1 MDKLAKWCIWL
12 RRRSFFRVA
21 QRTFA
26 VLMPIATVGA
36 FFQVLQDSVF
46 APESFIYNLF
56 DFDRIMSDRFWDIGT
71 SLSQC
76 VVEVI
81 FGLFCLFTVY
91 FSASFTAKIYRKDAT
106 MAGIS
111 ATTGLL
117 VMVYLFQL
125 GLTGRI
131 SLLSGGYLGFQ
142 YAFFALLLGY
152 GVGQAFHW
160 LGADYEPVNYE
171 HTKLVQD
178 RAIKALK
185 PTLVTVI
192 GGVIIGGIL
201 YAAISKVKANFSL
214 SAMTSTV
221 ENSNNLLITVPS
233 TALASFLSW
242 LGIEEPILRLSNVET
257 SAAAT
262 ANLTYVMRRGSI
274 WKIPYPYLGG
284 SLISTYGVMGG
295 CSVVLALAV
304 AILIWGRRKEPE
316 TVAKMNLWPLL
327 FSSSRGFLVGLP
339 VILNPIY
346 VIQLILVP
354 VVNMLIAA
362 LAIFLRI
369 VPTPVY
375 PILTGTPGPL
385 VPFFATNGN
394 WPTLIFS
401 HLPFSLD
408 VVMMI
413 PAVKLDN
420 RTKALL
426 KDYEMEDDRHV

>member
-111 ATTGLL
+111 ATTSLL
-117 VMVYLFQL
+117 VMIYLFQL

-131 SLLSGGYLGFQ
+131 SLLTGGYLGFQ
-142 YAFFALLLGY
+142 YAFLALLLGY
-152 GVGQAFHW
+152 GVGQVFHW

-201 YAAISKVKANFSL
+201 YAVISKVKANFSL
-214 SAMTSTV
+214 STMTSTV
-221 ENSNNLLITVPS
+221 ENSNNLFITVPA

-295 CSVVLALAV
+295 CAVVLALAV

-362 LAIFLRI
+362 LAIFLHI

-401 HLPFSLD
+401 IFLFCLD

-420 RTKALL
+420 RTKILL
-426 KDYEMEDDRHV
+426 KDYEMEDDSHV

>member
-56 DFDRIMSDRFWDIGT
+56 DFDKIMSDRFWDIGT

-111 ATTGLL
+111 ALTSLL

-131 SLLSGGYLGFQ
+131 SLITGGYLGFQ
-142 YAFFALLLGY
+142 YTFFALLLGY
-152 GVGQAFHW
+152 GVVQVFHW
-160 LGADYEPVNYE
+160 LGSDYEPVNYE

-192 GGVIIGGIL
+192 GGIAIGGIL
-201 YAAISKVKANFSL
+201 YVVISKVKANFSL

-221 ENSNNLLITVPS
+221 ENSNNLFITVPS
-233 TALASFLSW
+233 TALASVLSW

-295 CSVVLALAV
+295 CAVVLALAV
-304 AILIWGRRKEPE
+304 AILIWGRWKEPE

-362 LAIFLRI
+362 LAIFLHI

-401 HLPFSLD
+401 IFLFFLD

-426 KDYEMEDDRHV
+426 QSYEMEDDSHV

>member
-111 ATTGLL
+111 ALTSLL

-131 SLLSGGYLGFQ
+131 FLITGGYLGFQ
-142 YAFFALLLGY
+142 YTFFALLLGY
-152 GVGQAFHW
+152 GVGQVFHW

-185 PTLVTVI
+185 LTLVTVI

-221 ENSNNLLITVPS
+221 ENSNNLFITVPS

-295 CSVVLALAV
+295 CAVVLALAV
-304 AILIWGRRKEPE
+304 AILIRGRRKEPE

-362 LAIFLRI
+362 LAIFLHI

-401 HLPFSLD
+401 IFLFCLD

-426 KDYEMEDDRHV
+426 QSYEMEDDSHV

>member
-1 MDKLAKWCIWL
+1 
-12 RRRSFFRVA
+12 
-21 QRTFA
+21 
-26 VLMPIATVGA
+26 
-36 FFQVLQDSVF
+36 
-46 APESFIYNLF
+46 
-56 DFDRIMSDRFWDIGT
+56 MSDRFWDIGT

-111 ATTGLL
+111 ALTSLL

-131 SLLSGGYLGFQ
+131 SLITGGYLGFQ
-142 YAFFALLLGY
+142 YTFFALLLGY
-152 GVGQAFHW
+152 GVGQVFHW
-160 LGADYEPVNYE
+160 LGSDYEPVNYE

-192 GGVIIGGIL
+192 GGIAIGGIL
-201 YAAISKVKANFSL
+201 YVVISKVKANFSL

-221 ENSNNLLITVPS
+221 ENSNNLFITVPS
-233 TALASFLSW
+233 TALASVLSW

-295 CSVVLALAV
+295 CAVVLALAV
-304 AILIWGRRKEPE
+304 AILIWGRWKEPE

-362 LAIFLRI
+362 LAIFLHI

-401 HLPFSLD
+401 IFLFFLD

-426 KDYEMEDDRHV
+426 QSYEMEDDSHV

>member
-56 DFDRIMSDRFWDIGT
+56 DFDKIMSDRFWDIGT

-81 FGLFCLFTVY
+81 FGLFCPFTVY

-111 ATTGLL
+111 ATTSLL
-117 VMVYLFQL
+117 VMAYLFQL

-142 YAFFALLLGY
+142 YTSFALLLGY
-152 GVGQAFHW
+152 GVGQVFHW

-201 YAAISKVKANFSL
+201 YAVISNVKANFRL
-214 SAMTSTV
+214 STMTSAV
-221 ENSNNLLITVPS
+221 ENSNNLLLTVPS

-242 LGIEEPILRLSNVET
+242 LGLEEPILRLSNVET

-295 CSVVLALAV
+295 CAVVLALVV
-304 AILIWGRRKEPE
+304 AILIWSRRKESE
-316 TVAKMNLWPLL
+316 TVANMNLWPLL

-346 VIQLILVP
+346 VIQLVFVP

-362 LAIFLRI
+362 LAISLHI

-401 HLPFSLD
+401 IFLFCLD
-408 VVMMI
+408 VVLMI

>member
-26 VLMPIATVGA
+26 VLLPIATVGA

-111 ATTGLL
+111 ALTSLL

-131 SLLSGGYLGFQ
+131 SLITGGYLGFQ
-142 YAFFALLLGY
+142 YTFFALLLGY
-152 GVGQAFHW
+152 GVGQVFHW

-185 PTLVTVI
+185 LTLVTVI

-221 ENSNNLLITVPS
+221 ENSNNLFITVPS

-295 CSVVLALAV
+295 CAVVLALAV
-304 AILIWGRRKEPE
+304 AILIRGRRKEPE

-362 LAIFLRI
+362 LAIFLHI

-401 HLPFSLD
+401 IFLFCLD

-426 KDYEMEDDRHV
+426 QSYEMEDDSHV

>member
-12 RRRSFFRVA
+12 RRRSVFRVA

-56 DFDRIMSDRFWDIGT
+56 DFDKIMSDRFWDIGT

-111 ATTGLL
+111 ATTSLL
-117 VMVYLFQL
+117 VMAYLFQL

-142 YAFFALLLGY
+142 YASFALLLGY
-152 GVGQAFHW
+152 GVGQVFHW

-201 YAAISKVKANFSL
+201 YTAISKVKANFSL
-214 SAMTSTV
+214 STMTSAV
-221 ENSNNLLITVPS
+221 ENSNNLLLTVPS

-242 LGIEEPILRLSNVET
+242 LGLEEPILRLSNVET

-295 CSVVLALAV
+295 CAVVLALVV

-316 TVAKMNLWPLL
+316 TVAKLNLWPLL

-346 VIQLILVP
+346 VIQLVFVP

-362 LAIFLRI
+362 LAISLHI

-375 PILTGTPGPL
+375 SILTGTPGPL

-401 HLPFSLD
+401 IFLFCLD
-408 VVMMI
+408 VVLMI

>member
-56 DFDRIMSDRFWDIGT
+56 DFDKIMSDRFWDIGT

-111 ATTGLL
+111 ATTSLL

-152 GVGQAFHW
+152 GVGQVFHW
-160 LGADYEPVNYE
+160 LGADYESVNYE

-201 YAAISKVKANFSL
+201 YAAISNVKANFSL
-214 SAMTSTV
+214 STMTSAV
-221 ENSNNLLITVPS
+221 ENSNNLLLTVPS

-242 LGIEEPILRLSNVET
+242 LGLEEPILRLSNVET

-295 CSVVLALAV
+295 CAVVLALAV
-304 AILIWGRRKEPE
+304 AILIWGRRKETE

-346 VIQLILVP
+346 VIQLVFVP

-362 LAIFLRI
+362 LAISLHI

-401 HLPFSLD
+401 IFLFCLD
-408 VVMMI
+408 VVLMI

>member
-36 FFQVLQDSVF
+36 FFQVLEDSVF

-56 DFDRIMSDRFWDIGT
+56 DFDKIMSDRFWDIGT

-111 ATTGLL
+111 ATTSLL
-117 VMVYLFQL
+117 VMAYLFQL
-125 GLTGRI
+125 SLTGRI

-142 YAFFALLLGY
+142 YASFALLLGY
-152 GVGQAFHW
+152 GVGQVFHW

-214 SAMTSTV
+214 STMTSAV
-221 ENSNNLLITVPS
+221 ENSNNLLLTVPS

-242 LGIEEPILRLSNVET
+242 LGLEEPILRLSNVET

-295 CSVVLALAV
+295 CAVVLALVV

-346 VIQLILVP
+346 VIQLVFVP

-362 LAIFLRI
+362 LAISLHI

-401 HLPFSLD
+401 IFLFCLD
-408 VVMMI
+408 VVLMI

-426 KDYEMEDDRHV
+426 KDYEMEDDCHV

>member
-111 ATTGLL
+111 ALTSLL

-131 SLLSGGYLGFQ
+131 SLITGGYLGFQ
-142 YAFFALLLGY
+142 YTFFALLLGY
-152 GVGQAFHW
+152 GVGQVFHW

-185 PTLVTVI
+185 LTLVTVI

-221 ENSNNLLITVPS
+221 ENSNNLFITVPS

-262 ANLTYVMRRGSI
+262 ANLTYVMQRGSI

-295 CSVVLALAV
+295 CAVVLALAV
-304 AILIWGRRKEPE
+304 AILIRGRRKEPE

-362 LAIFLRI
+362 LAIFLHI

-401 HLPFSLD
+401 IFLFCLD

-426 KDYEMEDDRHV
+426 QSYEMEDDSHV

>member
-56 DFDRIMSDRFWDIGT
+56 DFDKIMSDRFWDIGS

-111 ATTGLL
+111 ATTSLL

-152 GVGQAFHW
+152 GVGQVFHW
-160 LGADYEPVNYE
+160 LGADYESVNYE

-178 RAIKALK
+178 RTIKALK

-214 SAMTSTV
+214 STMTSAV
-221 ENSNNLLITVPS
+221 ENSNNLLLTVPS

-242 LGIEEPILRLSNVET
+242 LGLEEPILRLSNVET

-295 CSVVLALAV
+295 CAVVLALAV
-304 AILIWGRRKEPE
+304 AILIWGRRKESE

-346 VIQLILVP
+346 IIQLVFVP

-362 LAIFLRI
+362 LAISLHI

-401 HLPFSLD
+401 IFLFCLD
-408 VVMMI
+408 VVLMI

-426 KDYEMEDDRHV
+426 EDYEMEDDRHV

>member
-111 ATTGLL
+111 ALTSLL

-131 SLLSGGYLGFQ
+131 SLITGGYLGFQ
-142 YAFFALLLGY
+142 YTFFALLLGY
-152 GVGQAFHW
+152 GVGQVFHW

-185 PTLVTVI
+185 LTLVTVI

-221 ENSNNLLITVPS
+221 ENSNNLFITVPS

-295 CSVVLALAV
+295 CAVVLALAV
-304 AILIWGRRKEPE
+304 AILIRGRRKEPE

-362 LAIFLRI
+362 LAIFLHI

-401 HLPFSLD
+401 IFLFCLD

-426 KDYEMEDDRHV
+426 QSYEMGDDSHV

>member
-56 DFDRIMSDRFWDIGT
+56 DFDKIMSDRFWDIGT

-111 ATTGLL
+111 ATTSLL
-117 VMVYLFQL
+117 VMAYLFQL

-142 YAFFALLLGY
+142 YASFALLLGY
-152 GVGQAFHW
+152 GVGQVFHW
-160 LGADYEPVNYE
+160 LGADYESVNYE

-201 YAAISKVKANFSL
+201 YAAISNVKANFRL
-214 SAMTSTV
+214 STMTSAV
-221 ENSNNLLITVPS
+221 ENSNNLLLTVPS

-242 LGIEEPILRLSNVET
+242 LGLEEPILRLSNVET

-295 CSVVLALAV
+295 CAVVLALAV
-304 AILIWGRRKEPE
+304 AILIWGRRKETE

-346 VIQLILVP
+346 VIQLVFVP

-362 LAIFLRI
+362 LAISLHI

-401 HLPFSLD
+401 IFLFCLD
-408 VVMMI
+408 VVLMI

>member
-56 DFDRIMSDRFWDIGT
+56 DFDKIMSDRFWDIGT

-111 ATTGLL
+111 ATTSLL
-117 VMVYLFQL
+117 VMAYLFQL

-142 YAFFALLLGY
+142 YTSFALLLGY

-201 YAAISKVKANFSL
+201 YAVISNVKANFRL
-214 SAMTSTV
+214 STMTSAV
-221 ENSNNLLITVPS
+221 ENSNNLLLTVPS

-242 LGIEEPILRLSNVET
+242 LGLEEPILRLSNVET

-295 CSVVLALAV
+295 CAVVLALVV
-304 AILIWGRRKEPE
+304 AILIWSRRKESE

-346 VIQLILVP
+346 VIQLVFVP

-362 LAIFLRI
+362 LAISLHI

-401 HLPFSLD
+401 IFLFCLD
-408 VVMMI
+408 VVLMI

>member
-36 FFQVLQDSVF
+36 FFQVLQYSVF
-46 APESFIYNLF
+46 APESFIYNVF
-56 DFDRIMSDRFWDIGT
+56 DFDKIMSDRFWDIGT
-71 SLSQC
+71 NLSQC

-111 ATTGLL
+111 ALTSLL
-117 VMVYLFQL
+117 VMIYLFQL

-131 SLLSGGYLGFQ
+131 SLLTGGYLGFH
-142 YAFFALLLGY
+142 YTSFALFLGY
-152 GVGQAFHW
+152 GVGQVFHW
-160 LGADYEPVNYE
+160 LGADYESVNYE

-192 GGVIIGGIL
+192 GGIAIGGIL
-201 YAAISKVKANFSL
+201 YVVISKVKANFSL
-214 SAMTSTV
+214 TSIVSPV
-221 ENSNNLLITVPS
+221 ESSNNLLLTVPA
-233 TALASFLSW
+233 TALASSLSW
-242 LGIEEPILRLSNVET
+242 LGLEAPILDLSNVSG

-262 ANLTYVMRRGSI
+262 ANLTYVLRRGSV
-274 WKIPYPYLGG
+274 WKVPYPYLGG
-284 SLISTYGVMGG
+284 SMISIYGVMGG
-295 CSVVLALAV
+295 CGAILALAV

-327 FSSSRGFLVGLP
+327 FSSSRGFLIGLP

-346 VIQLILVP
+346 SLQLVLVP

-362 LAIFLRI
+362 LAIFLHI

-375 PILTGTPGPL
+375 MVLTGTPGPL

-394 WPTLIFS
+394 WPTLIFTIF
-401 HLPFSLD
+401 LFCLD

-420 RTKALL
+420 RTKILL
-426 KDYEMEDDRHV
+426 KDYEMEDGRHV

>member
-26 VLMPIATVGA
+26 VLMPIATGGA

-111 ATTGLL
+111 ALTRLL

-131 SLLSGGYLGFQ
+131 SLITGGYLGFQ
-142 YAFFALLLGY
+142 YTFFALLLGY
-152 GVGQAFHW
+152 GVGQVFHW

-185 PTLVTVI
+185 LTLVTVI

-221 ENSNNLLITVPS
+221 ENSNNLFITVPS

-295 CSVVLALAV
+295 CAVVLALAV
-304 AILIWGRRKEPE
+304 AILIRGRRKEPE

-362 LAIFLRI
+362 LAIFLHI

-385 VPFFATNGN
+385 VPFFATSGN

-401 HLPFSLD
+401 IFLFCLD

-426 KDYEMEDDRHV
+426 QSYEMEDDSHV

>member
-1 MDKLAKWCIWL
+1 MDKLAKWYIWL

-56 DFDRIMSDRFWDIGT
+56 DFDKIMSDRFWDIGT

-111 ATTGLL
+111 ATTSLL
-117 VMVYLFQL
+117 VMLYLLQL

-152 GVGQAFHW
+152 GVGQVFHW
-160 LGADYEPVNYE
+160 LGADYESVNYE

-201 YAAISKVKANFSL
+201 YAAISNVKANFRL
-214 SAMTSTV
+214 STMTSAV
-221 ENSNNLLITVPS
+221 ENSNNLLLTVPS

-242 LGIEEPILRLSNVET
+242 LGLEEPILRLSNVET

-295 CSVVLALAV
+295 CVVVLALAV

-346 VIQLILVP
+346 VIQLVFVP

-362 LAIFLRI
+362 LAISLHI

-401 HLPFSLD
+401 IFLFCLD
-408 VVMMI
+408 VVLMI
-413 PAVKLDN
+413 PAIKLDN

>member
-117 VMVYLFQL
+117 VMVYLLQL

-295 CSVVLALAV
+295 CAVVLALAV

-401 HLPFSLD
+401 IFLFCLD

>member
-111 ATTGLL
+111 ALTSLL

-131 SLLSGGYLGFQ
+131 SLITGGYLGFQ
-142 YAFFALLLGY
+142 YTFFALLLGY
-152 GVGQAFHW
+152 GVGQVFHW

-185 PTLVTVI
+185 LTLVTVI

-221 ENSNNLLITVPS
+221 ENSNNLFITVPS

-262 ANLTYVMRRGSI
+262 ANLSYVMRRGSI

-295 CSVVLALAV
+295 CAVVLALAV
-304 AILIWGRRKEPE
+304 AILIRGRRKEPE

-362 LAIFLRI
+362 LAIFLHI

-401 HLPFSLD
+401 IFLFCLD

-426 KDYEMEDDRHV
+426 QSYEMEDDSHV

>member
-111 ATTGLL
+111 ALTSLL

-131 SLLSGGYLGFQ
+131 SLITGGYLGFQ
-142 YAFFALLLGY
+142 YTFFALLLGY
-152 GVGQAFHW
+152 GVGQVFHW

-185 PTLVTVI
+185 LTLVTVI

-221 ENSNNLLITVPS
+221 ENSNNLFITVPS

-295 CSVVLALAV
+295 CAVVLALAV
-304 AILIWGRRKEPE
+304 AILIRGRRKEPE

-362 LAIFLRI
+362 LAIFLHI

-401 HLPFSLD
+401 IFLFCLD

-420 RTKALL
+420 RTKVLL
-426 KDYEMEDDRHV
+426 KDYEMEDDSHV

>member
-12 RRRSFFRVA
+12 RHRSFFRVA

-111 ATTGLL
+111 ALTSLL

-131 SLLSGGYLGFQ
+131 SLITGGYLGFQ
-142 YAFFALLLGY
+142 YTFFALLLGY
-152 GVGQAFHW
+152 GVGQVFHW

-185 PTLVTVI
+185 LTLVTVI

-221 ENSNNLLITVPS
+221 ENSNNLFITVPS

-262 ANLTYVMRRGSI
+262 ANLTYVMQRGSI

-295 CSVVLALAV
+295 CAVVLALAV
-304 AILIWGRRKEPE
+304 AILIRGRRKEPE

-362 LAIFLRI
+362 LAIFLHI

-401 HLPFSLD
+401 IFLFCLD

-426 KDYEMEDDRHV
+426 QSYEMEDDSHV

>member
-56 DFDRIMSDRFWDIGT
+56 DFDKIMSDRFWDIGT

-111 ATTGLL
+111 ATTSLL
-117 VMVYLFQL
+117 VMAYLFQL

-142 YAFFALLLGY
+142 YTSFALLLGY
-152 GVGQAFHW
+152 GVGQVFHW

-201 YAAISKVKANFSL
+201 YAAISNVKANFRL
-214 SAMTSTV
+214 STMTSAV
-221 ENSNNLLITVPS
+221 ENSNNLLLTVPS

-242 LGIEEPILRLSNVET
+242 LGLEEPILRLSNVET

-295 CSVVLALAV
+295 CAVVLALAV

-346 VIQLILVP
+346 VIQLVFVP

-362 LAIFLRI
+362 LAISLHI

-401 HLPFSLD
+401 IFLFCLD
-408 VVMMI
+408 VVLMI
-413 PAVKLDN
+413 PAIKLDN

>member
-111 ATTGLL
+111 ALTSLL

-131 SLLSGGYLGFQ
+131 SLITGGYLGFQ
-142 YAFFALLLGY
+142 YTFFALLLGY
-152 GVGQAFHW
+152 GVGQVFHW

-185 PTLVTVI
+185 LTLVTVI

-221 ENSNNLLITVPS
+221 ENSNNLFITVPS

-295 CSVVLALAV
+295 CAVVLALAV
-304 AILIWGRRKEPE
+304 AILIRGRRKEPE

-362 LAIFLRI
+362 LAIFLHI

-385 VPFFATNGN
+385 VPFFATSGN

-401 HLPFSLD
+401 IFLFCLD

-426 KDYEMEDDRHV
+426 QSYEMEDDSHV

>member
-56 DFDRIMSDRFWDIGT
+56 DFDKIMSDRFWDIGT

-111 ATTGLL
+111 ATTSLL
-117 VMVYLFQL
+117 VMAYLFQL

-142 YAFFALLLGY
+142 YASFALLLGY
-152 GVGQAFHW
+152 GVGQVFHW

-201 YAAISKVKANFSL
+201 YTAISKVKANFGL
-214 SAMTSTV
+214 STMTSAV
-221 ENSNNLLITVPS
+221 ENSNNLLLTVPS

-242 LGIEEPILRLSNVET
+242 PGLEEPILRLSNVET

-295 CSVVLALAV
+295 CAVVLALVV

-316 TVAKMNLWPLL
+316 TVAKLNLWPLL

-346 VIQLILVP
+346 VIQLVFVP

-362 LAIFLRI
+362 LAISLHI

-401 HLPFSLD
+401 IFLFCLD
-408 VVMMI
+408 VVLMI

>member
-56 DFDRIMSDRFWDIGT
+56 DFDKIMSDRFWDIGT

-111 ATTGLL
+111 ATTSLL
-117 VMVYLFQL
+117 VMGYLFQL

-142 YAFFALLLGY
+142 YTSFALLLGY
-152 GVGQAFHW
+152 GVGQVFHW

-201 YAAISKVKANFSL
+201 YAAISNVKANFRL
-214 SAMTSTV
+214 STMTSAV
-221 ENSNNLLITVPS
+221 ENSNNLLLTVPS

-242 LGIEEPILRLSNVET
+242 LGLEEPILRLSNVET

-295 CSVVLALAV
+295 CAVVLALVV

-346 VIQLILVP
+346 VIQLVFVP

-362 LAIFLRI
+362 LAISLHI

-401 HLPFSLD
+401 IFLFCLD
-408 VVMMI
+408 VVLMI
-413 PAVKLDN
+413 PAIKLDN

>member
-81 FGLFCLFTVY
+81 FGLFCLFAVY

-111 ATTGLL
+111 ATTSLL

-185 PTLVTVI
+185 PILFTVI
-192 GGVIIGGIL
+192 GGVIIGVIL

-295 CSVVLALAV
+295 CAVVLALAV

-401 HLPFSLD
+401 IFLFCLD

>member
-274 WKIPYPYLGG
+274 WNIPYPYLGG

-401 HLPFSLD
+401 IFLFCLD

>member
-1 MDKLAKWCIWL
+1 
-12 RRRSFFRVA
+12 
-21 QRTFA
+21 
-26 VLMPIATVGA
+26 
-36 FFQVLQDSVF
+36 
-46 APESFIYNLF
+46 
-56 DFDRIMSDRFWDIGT
+56 
-71 SLSQC
+71 
-76 VVEVI
+76 
-81 FGLFCLFTVY
+81 
-91 FSASFTAKIYRKDAT
+91 
-106 MAGIS
+106 
-111 ATTGLL
+111 
-117 VMVYLFQL
+117 
-125 GLTGRI
+125 
-131 SLLSGGYLGFQ
+131 
-142 YAFFALLLGY
+142 
-152 GVGQAFHW
+152 
-160 LGADYEPVNYE
+160 
-171 HTKLVQD
+171 
-178 RAIKALK
+178 
-185 PTLVTVI
+185 VI

-201 YAAISKVKANFSL
+201 YAVISKVKANFSL

-295 CSVVLALAV
+295 CAVVLALAV

-362 LAIFLRI
+362 LAIFLHI

-401 HLPFSLD
+401 IFLFCLD

-426 KDYEMEDDRHV
+426 QSYEMEDDSHV

>member
-36 FFQVLQDSVF
+36 FFQVLQDSIF

-56 DFDRIMSDRFWDIGT
+56 DFDKIMSDRFWDIGT

-111 ATTGLL
+111 ATTSLL
-117 VMVYLFQL
+117 VMAYLFQL

-142 YAFFALLLGY
+142 YASFALLLGY
-152 GVGQAFHW
+152 GVGQVFHW

-214 SAMTSTV
+214 STMTSAV
-221 ENSNNLLITVPS
+221 ENSNDLLLTVPS

-242 LGIEEPILRLSNVET
+242 LGLEEPILRLSNVET

-295 CSVVLALAV
+295 CAVVLALVV

-316 TVAKMNLWPLL
+316 TVAKLNLWPLL

-346 VIQLILVP
+346 VIQLVFVP

-362 LAIFLRI
+362 LAISLHI

-401 HLPFSLD
+401 IFLFCLD
-408 VVMMI
+408 VVLMI

>member
-111 ATTGLL
+111 ALTSLL

-131 SLLSGGYLGFQ
+131 SLITGGYLGFQ
-142 YAFFALLLGY
+142 YTFFALLLGY
-152 GVGQAFHW
+152 GVGQVFHW

-185 PTLVTVI
+185 LTLVTVI

-214 SAMTSTV
+214 SAMTSIV
-221 ENSNNLLITVPS
+221 ENSNNLFITVPS

-262 ANLTYVMRRGSI
+262 ANLSYVMRRGSI

-295 CSVVLALAV
+295 CAVVLALAV
-304 AILIWGRRKEPE
+304 AILIRGRRKEPE

-362 LAIFLRI
+362 LAIFLHI

-401 HLPFSLD
+401 IFLFCLD

-426 KDYEMEDDRHV
+426 QSYEMEDDSHV

>member
-56 DFDRIMSDRFWDIGT
+56 DFDKIMSDRFWDIGT

-111 ATTGLL
+111 ATTSLL
-117 VMVYLFQL
+117 VMAYLFQL

-142 YAFFALLLGY
+142 YASFALLLGY
-152 GVGQAFHW
+152 GVGQVFHW

-201 YAAISKVKANFSL
+201 YAAISNVKANFRL
-214 SAMTSTV
+214 STMTSAV
-221 ENSNNLLITVPS
+221 ENSNNLLLTVPS

-242 LGIEEPILRLSNVET
+242 LGLEEPILRLSNVET

-295 CSVVLALAV
+295 CAVVLALAV
-304 AILIWGRRKEPE
+304 AILIWGRRKETE

-346 VIQLILVP
+346 VIQLVFLP

-362 LAIFLRI
+362 LAISLHI

-401 HLPFSLD
+401 IFLFCLD
-408 VVMMI
+408 VVLMI

>member
-36 FFQVLQDSVF
+36 FFQILQDSVF

-56 DFDRIMSDRFWDIGT
+56 DFDKIMSDRFWDIGT

-111 ATTGLL
+111 ALTSLL

-131 SLLSGGYLGFQ
+131 SLITGGYLGFQ
-142 YAFFALLLGY
+142 YTFFALLLGY
-152 GVGQAFHW
+152 GVGQVFHW
-160 LGADYEPVNYE
+160 LGSDYEPVNYE

-192 GGVIIGGIL
+192 GGIAIGGIL
-201 YAAISKVKANFSL
+201 YVVISKVKANFSL

-221 ENSNNLLITVPS
+221 ENSNNLFITVPS
-233 TALASFLSW
+233 TALASVLSW

-295 CSVVLALAV
+295 CAVVLALAV
-304 AILIWGRRKEPE
+304 AILIWSRRKEPE

-362 LAIFLRI
+362 LAIFLHI

-401 HLPFSLD
+401 IFLFCLD

-426 KDYEMEDDRHV
+426 QSYEMEDDSHV

>member
-36 FFQVLQDSVF
+36 FSQVLQDSIF

-111 ATTGLL
+111 ATTSLL

-401 HLPFSLD
+401 IFLFCLD

>member
-56 DFDRIMSDRFWDIGT
+56 DFDKIMSDRFWDIGS

-111 ATTGLL
+111 ATTSLL

-142 YAFFALLLGY
+142 YASFALLLGY
-152 GVGQAFHW
+152 GVGQVFHW
-160 LGADYEPVNYE
+160 LGADYESVNYE

-178 RAIKALK
+178 RTIKALK

-214 SAMTSTV
+214 STMTSAV
-221 ENSNNLLITVPS
+221 ENSNNLLLTVPS

-242 LGIEEPILRLSNVET
+242 LGLEEPILRLSNVET

-295 CSVVLALAV
+295 CAVVLALAV
-304 AILIWGRRKEPE
+304 AILIWGRRKESE

-346 VIQLILVP
+346 VIQLVFVP

-362 LAIFLRI
+362 LAISLHI

-401 HLPFSLD
+401 IFLFCLD
-408 VVMMI
+408 VVLMI

-426 KDYEMEDDRHV
+426 EDYEMEDDRHV

>member
-56 DFDRIMSDRFWDIGT
+56 DFDKIMSDRFWDIGT

-111 ATTGLL
+111 ATTSLL
-117 VMVYLFQL
+117 VMAYLFQL

-142 YAFFALLLGY
+142 YTSFALLLGY
-152 GVGQAFHW
+152 GVGQVFHW

-214 SAMTSTV
+214 STMTSAV
-221 ENSNNLLITVPS
+221 ENSNNLLLTVPS

-242 LGIEEPILRLSNVET
+242 LGLEEPILRLSNVET

-295 CSVVLALAV
+295 CAVVLALVV
-304 AILIWGRRKEPE
+304 AILIWSRRKESE

-346 VIQLILVP
+346 VIQLVFVP

-362 LAIFLRI
+362 LAISLHI

-401 HLPFSLD
+401 IFLFCLD
-408 VVMMI
+408 VVLMI